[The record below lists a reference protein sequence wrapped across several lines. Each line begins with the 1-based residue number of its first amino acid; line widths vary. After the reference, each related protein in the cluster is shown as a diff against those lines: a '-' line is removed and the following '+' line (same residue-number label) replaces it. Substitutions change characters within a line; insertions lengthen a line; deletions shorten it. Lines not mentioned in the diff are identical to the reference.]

1 MLDMKR
7 IIIFMVSFLVF
18 YVLLNFLVP
27 TLGLDKA
34 YTNTFIKFG
43 NAVYGDYGKLGQVE
57 FVKAPA
63 EDNIFKHPFKE
74 YDDNVVIKI
83 LNKQQVK
90 DAIAL
95 ARQQRATAVN
105 VNHAEFSVNVWQL
118 AWLPLLLLFSLI
130 LATPISIPRRL
141 IALGLGLVLMT
152 LFTLFKF
159 WIRFVTE
166 VNRHGWLEVGTLNST
181 WKYAVTHAN
190 TIFMFMGISFTVAV
204 LIWVLTTFRKSDKDL
219 FLKKAAT

>member
-18 YVLLNFLVP
+18 YVLLNILVP
-27 TLGLDKA
+27 MLGFDKA
-34 YTNTFIKFG
+34 FTNQFINFG
-43 NAVYGDYGKLGQVE
+43 NSVYGNYGKLGQVE
-57 FVKAPA
+57 FVKSPA
-63 EDNIFKHPFKE
+63 ENNIFKHPFKE
-74 YDDNVVIKI
+74 YDDNVVVKI

-105 VNHAEFSVNVWQL
+105 VNHAEFTVNVWQL
-118 AWLPLLLLFSLI
+118 AWIPLMLLFALI
-130 LATPISIPRRL
+130 LATPVSIPRRL
-141 IALGLGLVLMT
+141 IALGLGFVLMT

-166 VNRHGWLEVGTLNST
+166 INRHGWLEVGTLN
-181 WKYAVTHAN
+181 KNMKFAVTHAN
-190 TIFMFMGISFTVAV
+190 TIFMFMGISLAIAV
-204 LIWVLTTFRKSDKDL
+204 IIWVLTTFRRSDKNL
-219 FLKKAAT
+219 FLAKK